1 MTKNGNFQKNFKEI
15 WEIAKFYIGAT
26 DVNNCTKKI
35 FSNQGKLF
43 FLCVWIT
50 KLENS
55 DNDSEYLYDVQ
66 MLIQK
71 NYFELIKIESLLE
84 NEKELIDYLKNI
96 PILGIDVPL
105 KNLCNNI
112 RRIELPC
119 NINFLSHHKK
129 EMLNY
134 NTFSYKI
141 IDKDDCQVWQERY
154 LLEILEMSFNERK
167 LQPIFSNGNRT
178 EIFNKKILNLLKNY
192 FNNSATDFVLD
203 SVLYMIFNVNPPT
216 TIKLLHCDFLIEAIN
231 SKKENHKIL
240 FSSSYHILSCL
251 HKDKKMQDC
260 IKNKSYINFLEM
272 LHSITDP
279 LLITRIKEDVFPISK
294 FQKDII
300 TKFLTNKFKNINNI
314 YSINEL
320 SNYLKDD
327 SIIKNIT
334 TEYLKIVSKKFK
346 ECIDKNTEISISIL
360 FYDYMIFLININKS
374 SQIIDKR
381 YIQKE
386 MIYTQKFW
394 QENVYEKQCKNLK
407 SISFKQE
414 FKNEYI
420 NEFNKISLLN
430 PIIFAQYCTP
440 VSEEEILNIMIS
452 VSENPLKYII
462 SQISLSPIFP
472 TKKSEI
478 TFERHDID
486 KMFLSYV
493 TYLQQRKGYKLLN
506 QLNGKEFVLGIHENY
521 SLKTQTFINFIDE
534 YKLYDI
540 VKKEEKIE
548 LLPYSNIISLALL
561 TQLFPILEI
570 KIRELVTLLGI
581 FPFKKNIDEFMQYN
595 DPSSLLRELLI
606 MIFNEQHSFENV
618 ADFIFVYNTMYN
630 GNSFNI
636 RNECLHGRNY
646 LSGNNAR
653 FAFKVTLFA
662 IHMINFRIKT
672 IKENISDIID
682 IIKI

>member
-15 WEIAKFYIGAT
+15 REIAKFYIGAT
-26 DVNNCTKKI
+26 DVNNCTKKF

-231 SKKENHKIL
+231 SKK
-240 FSSSYHILSCL
+240 
-251 HKDKKMQDC
+251 
-260 IKNKSYINFLEM
+260 IKS
-272 LHSITDP
+272 
-279 LLITRIKEDVFPISK
+279 
-294 FQKDII
+294 
-300 TKFLTNKFKNINNI
+300 
-314 YSINEL
+314 
-320 SNYLKDD
+320 
-327 SIIKNIT
+327 
-334 TEYLKIVSKKFK
+334 
-346 ECIDKNTEISISIL
+346 
-360 FYDYMIFLININKS
+360 
-374 SQIIDKR
+374 
-381 YIQKE
+381 
-386 MIYTQKFW
+386 
-394 QENVYEKQCKNLK
+394 
-407 SISFKQE
+407 
-414 FKNEYI
+414 
-420 NEFNKISLLN
+420 
-430 PIIFAQYCTP
+430 
-440 VSEEEILNIMIS
+440 
-452 VSENPLKYII
+452 
-462 SQISLSPIFP
+462 
-472 TKKSEI
+472 
-478 TFERHDID
+478 
-486 KMFLSYV
+486 
-493 TYLQQRKGYKLLN
+493 
-506 QLNGKEFVLGIHENY
+506 
-521 SLKTQTFINFIDE
+521 
-534 YKLYDI
+534 
-540 VKKEEKIE
+540 
-548 LLPYSNIISLALL
+548 
-561 TQLFPILEI
+561 
-570 KIRELVTLLGI
+570 
-581 FPFKKNIDEFMQYN
+581 
-595 DPSSLLRELLI
+595 
-606 MIFNEQHSFENV
+606 
-618 ADFIFVYNTMYN
+618 
-630 GNSFNI
+630 
-636 RNECLHGRNY
+636 
-646 LSGNNAR
+646 
-653 FAFKVTLFA
+653 
-662 IHMINFRIKT
+662 
-672 IKENISDIID
+672 
-682 IIKI
+682 

>member
-1 MTKNGNFQKNFKEI
+1 M
-15 WEIAKFYIGAT
+15 
-26 DVNNCTKKI
+26 
-35 FSNQGKLF
+35 
-43 FLCVWIT
+43 
-50 KLENS
+50 
-55 DNDSEYLYDVQ
+55 
-66 MLIQK
+66 
-71 NYFELIKIESLLE
+71 
-84 NEKELIDYLKNI
+84 
-96 PILGIDVPL
+96 
-105 KNLCNNI
+105 
-112 RRIELPC
+112 
-119 NINFLSHHKK
+119 
-129 EMLNY
+129 
-134 NTFSYKI
+134 
-141 IDKDDCQVWQERY
+141 
-154 LLEILEMSFNERK
+154 
-167 LQPIFSNGNRT
+167 
-178 EIFNKKILNLLKNY
+178 
-192 FNNSATDFVLD
+192 
-203 SVLYMIFNVNPPT
+203 
-216 TIKLLHCDFLIEAIN
+216 
-231 SKKENHKIL
+231 
-240 FSSSYHILSCL
+240 
-251 HKDKKMQDC
+251 
-260 IKNKSYINFLEM
+260 
-272 LHSITDP
+272 
-279 LLITRIKEDVFPISK
+279 
-294 FQKDII
+294 
-300 TKFLTNKFKNINNI
+300 
-314 YSINEL
+314 
-320 SNYLKDD
+320 
-327 SIIKNIT
+327 
-334 TEYLKIVSKKFK
+334 
-346 ECIDKNTEISISIL
+346 
-360 FYDYMIFLININKS
+360 
-374 SQIIDKR
+374 
-381 YIQKE
+381 
-386 MIYTQKFW
+386 
-394 QENVYEKQCKNLK
+394 
-407 SISFKQE
+407 
-414 FKNEYI
+414 
-420 NEFNKISLLN
+420 
-430 PIIFAQYCTP
+430 
-440 VSEEEILNIMIS
+440 SEEEILNIMIS

-486 KMFLSYV
+486 KMFLNYV

-653 FAFKVTLFA
+653 FAFKVTLFV

>member
-1 MTKNGNFQKNFKEI
+1 MEIFKKNFKEI

-112 RRIELPC
+112 RKIELPC
-119 NINFLSHHKK
+119 NINFLSRHEK

-154 LLEILEMSFNERK
+154 LLEILEMSFNKRK
-167 LQPIFSNGNRT
+167 LQPIFLNGNST

-478 TFERHDID
+478 TFEHHDID